1 MDRAVHGS
9 SPGGGKGGWG
19 EGASL
24 PRRIARLIRST
35 SFHFPPLSS
44 FLSRSS
50 RALKAMRDPE
60 SKELG
65 VAARLTAGA
74 LAGIASVVST
84 YPLDLVRSRISIAS
98 ASLYSEAKAAA
109 SSSSSDAKGS
119 TTSAPAG
126 EKKEKLSRAELRRL
140 IEARQKKVPGIWAMS
155 RKVWIEE
162 GGLRAL

>member
-1 MDRAVHGS
+1 
-9 SPGGGKGGWG
+9 
-19 EGASL
+19 
-24 PRRIARLIRST
+24 
-35 SFHFPPLSS
+35 
-44 FLSRSS
+44 
-50 RALKAMRDPE
+50 MRDPE

-109 SSSSSDAKGS
+109 SSSSSSSDAKGS
-119 TTSAPAG
+119 TTSAPATAG